1 MEKKWWS
8 GKGWG
13 IVGVPSHLFFYDPE
27 TFYVYKW
34 LLLPA
39 VPFCPCPALNPTLL
53 SLVWLICNFPRCL
66 LNFIMFLSPQWHG
79 DLTAYFAREVSLFF
93 KVITFS
99 KTRHGDGIV
108 IIPALQTRDW
118 ETEKPDSIE
127 TIAKLINELR
137 CPRSPKS
144 ILCMQL
150 PY

>member
-1 MEKKWWS
+1 MEKNWRS
-8 GKGWG
+8 GKRWG
-13 IVGVPSHLFFYDPE
+13 IVGVPFHLFFCGPV
-27 TFYVYKW
+27 TFYVRKW
-34 LLLPA
+34 LLLPGA
-39 VPFCPCPALNPTLL
+39 PFCSCPAMN
-53 SLVWLICNFPRCL
+53 SLVWLICNFPQCL
-66 LNFIMFLSPQWHG
+66 LNFIMFLSPQWHR
-79 DLTAYFAREVSLFF
+79 DLTAYSARGVSLFF

-108 IIPALQTRDW
+108 IIPTLQTRDW

-144 ILCMQL
+144 ILCAQP